1 MKVTASE
8 LLRRLPGPVSDKW
21 LVGERFTS
29 AMSHG
34 SMSVELYAPV
44 GNDPQTPHIQ
54 DELYFIQSGT
64 GILVIAGEHHTFAAG
79 TCLFVPAG
87 VEHRFERF
95 SPDFLTWVVF
105 WGPSG
110 GEAAPN
116 PLQGLPK

>member
-1 MKVTASE
+1 MNSNQALCLQMKVTASE

-54 DELYFIQSGT
+54 DQDAASLMRRDRCTTIHGTLEQAQS
-64 GILVIAGEHHTFAAG
+64 E
-79 TCLFVPAG
+79 
-87 VEHRFERF
+87 
-95 SPDFLTWVVF
+95 
-105 WGPSG
+105 
-110 GEAAPN
+110 N
-116 PLQGLPK
+116 